1 MIEQRNYSHLTT
13 YVFKADAALDSA
25 ASAAASS
32 SNNGGDLAMAT
43 TAAGAAKKKGTLGS
57 GSSAERDTYQ
67 SKLDLASAL
76 SYLGQANYEKAAQC
90 FLKLGPA
97 KDLGDW
103 VGKVRLFDWV
113 MIIL

>member
-1 MIEQRNYSHLTT
+1 MIEQHNYSHLST

-25 ASAAASS
+25 TSAAASS
-32 SNNGGDLAMAT
+32 CNNGGDLVMAT

-76 SYLGQANYEKAAQC
+76 SYLGQVNYERAA
-90 FLKLGPA
+90 
-97 KDLGDW
+97 
-103 VGKVRLFDWV
+103 
-113 MIIL
+113 

>member
-25 ASAAASS
+25 ASTAASS

-43 TAAGAAKKKGTLGS
+43 TTAGVAKKKGTLGS
-57 GSSAERDTYQ
+57 GPSAERDAYQ

-103 VGKVRLFDWV
+103 VGKVRLSV
-113 MIIL
+113 

>member
-13 YVFKADAALDSA
+13 CVFKADAALDSA
-25 ASAAASS
+25 ASAAAS

>member
-1 MIEQRNYSHLTT
+1 MIEQRNYSHLTR
-13 YVFKADAALDSA
+13 YVFKADAALD
-25 ASAAASS
+25 SAAASS

-57 GSSAERDTYQ
+57 GPSAERDAYQ

-103 VGKVRLFDWV
+103 VGKVRLSD
-113 MIIL
+113 